1 MGRLSRWTCAALASA
16 LLGACSPGTGVDR
29 GLSKD
34 GSGVV
39 AAIAGEPDQLDPHRT
54 SAYFS
59 FQVLENTFDT
69 LVEPDRNLDMRPAL
83 AERWKVSKDRLTWTF
98 TLRKGVTWHDGSEFG
113 ADDVVYSYRRIIDEK
128 LGNAWRFDGIEDISA
143 PDDSTVRL
151 ELEKPMY
158 NLLSRIGGHKGL
170 AIVNKRN
177 VESGRIKT
185 RPVGTGPFAFDD
197 HNPGESIRLKANS
210 RWWGGAPKI
219 PSLTFRFIPEPTTA
233 LADLEAGEI
242 NWTDNIPPQQVE
254 RVSQNEDLE
263 LDREVGNDYWYL
275 AANQDRRPFGDPRV
289 RKAIAYGIDRKSIAQ
304 ATQYGN
310 ASVNQLAIPKTNPWY
325 TAYSP
330 YSHDP
335 RRAAELLRSAGVR
348 NLKID
353 MLVTKEYPET
363 VIAGQ
368 VIASQLEKIGITV
381 KPREVDFATWLDK
394 QGKGEYDMLMLGWLG
409 NLDAEDFYYAQHHSK
424 GNFNF
429 QKYSSRKVDRLLE
442 AGQKEAGRKARKE
455 RYAQAARQIADDA
468 SYIYLYNPDV
478 VQVWAPQLRGYE
490 VRSDGAIRFRD
501 ARLAD

>member
-1 MGRLSRWTCAALASA
+1 MRRLSRWAGAALVLA

-34 GSGVV
+34 GSGIV

-54 SAYFS
+54 SSYFS

-69 LVEPDRNLDMRPAL
+69 LVEPDENLTMRPAL
-83 AERWKVSKDRLTWTF
+83 AKRWKVSKDRLTWTF
-98 TLRKGVTWHDGSEFG
+98 TLRKGVTWHDGSKFG

-128 LGNAWRFDGIEDISA
+128 LGNAWRFDGVKDISA
-143 PDDSTVRL
+143 PDDSTVVL
-151 ELEKPMY
+151 ELDKPVY

-170 AIVNKRN
+170 AIVNKKN
-177 VESGRIKT
+177 VESGKIKT
-185 RPVGTGPFAFDD
+185 HPVGTGPFSFDD
-197 HNPGESIRLKANS
+197 YNPSESIRLKANS
-210 RWWGGAPKI
+210 HWWGGAPKV

-254 RVSQNEDLE
+254 RVSQNQDLK
-263 LDREVGNDYWYL
+263 LDTAVGNDYWYL
-275 AANQDRRPFGDPRV
+275 AANQKRKPFGDPRV
-289 RKAIAYGIDRKSIAQ
+289 RRAIAYGIDRKAIVQ

-310 ASVNQLAIPKTNPWY
+310 ATVNQLAIPKNNPWY

-330 YSHDP
+330 YSHDT
-335 RRAAELLRSAGVR
+335 RRAAKLLAAAGVHD
-348 NLKID
+348 LKID

-381 KPREVDFATWLDK
+381 KPREVEFATWLDK
-394 QGKGEYDMLMLGWLG
+394 QGKGEFDMLMLGWLG
-409 NLDAEDFYYAQHHSK
+409 SQDPEDFYYAQHHSK
-424 GNFNF
+424 GDFNF
-429 QKYSSRKVDRLLE
+429 QKYSSPEVDRLLE
-442 AGQKEAGRKARKE
+442 AGQEETEKKARKK
-455 RYAQAARQIADDA
+455 RYAKAARKIADDA

-478 VQVWAPQLRGYE
+478 VQAWAPQLKGYE
-490 VRSDGAIRFRD
+490 VRSDGAVRFRD
-501 ARLAD
+501 VRLAD